1 MIKII
6 ILGAAAGGGVPQWN
20 CGCANCRA
28 ARADAALGANQA
40 SAAISSDGEH
50 WFLVNASP
58 DLRQQIAA
66 TPALHPKAGQ
76 MRHSPIAGVFLT
88 NGEID
93 AISGLLTMREGSPFT
108 LHAHPRVLSILSAN
122 SIFNALKPGIGNRV
136 PIAPGQSFSPALPD
150 GSSSGLDVLAFAAPG
165 KTALFLEDHEE
176 ADAGDT
182 LGLRITDRLTG
193 RVVVFL
199 PACACLTDA
208 VWAQVD
214 GADALFLD
222 GTLWQDD
229 ELIAQG
235 LSQKTGQRMG
245 HIAMQDAI
253 VALADARIDRK
264 FFFHINNS
272 NPVWQPASTERRAME
287 DAGWTI
293 PPQGM
298 EITL

>member
-1 MIKII
+1 MARF
-6 ILGAAAGGGVPQWN
+6 GA
-20 CGCANCRA
+20 
-28 ARADAALGANQA
+28 
-40 SAAISSDGEH
+40 
-50 WFLVNASP
+50 
-58 DLRQQIAA
+58 
-66 TPALHPKAGQ
+66 K
-76 MRHSPIAGVFLT
+76 RHVI
-88 NGEID
+88 
-93 AISGLLTMREGSPFT
+93 R
-108 LHAHPRVLSILSAN
+108 RVLVELERI
-122 SIFNALKPGIGNRV
+122 GIVDRV
-136 PIAPGQSFSPALPD
+136 PMELGQSFSPALPD
-150 GSSSGLDVLAFAAPG
+150 GSLCGLDVLAFAAPG

-199 PACACLTDA
+199 PACAELTDA
-208 VWAQVD
+208 VFAQID

-235 LSQKTGQRMG
+235 LGQKTGQRMG
-245 HIAMQDAI
+245 HIAMRDAI
-253 VALADARIDRK
+253 NALADARIDRK

-272 NPVWQPASTERRAME
+272 NPVWQPASAERQEME
-287 DAGWTI
+287 EAGWTI